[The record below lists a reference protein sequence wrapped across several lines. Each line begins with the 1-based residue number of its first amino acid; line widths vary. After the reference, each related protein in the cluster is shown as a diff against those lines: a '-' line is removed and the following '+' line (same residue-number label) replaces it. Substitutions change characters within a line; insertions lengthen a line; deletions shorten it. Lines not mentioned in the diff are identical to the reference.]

1 MLPVRW
7 RARASSLSVP
17 CVSAPFA
24 RLCARWGEAPWRPGA
39 LRAKRG
45 VPPSADDDRHVPA
58 RRLRLYMSDKH
69 SIYTLYTVDKGN
81 DEGSTPPFCAG
92 ACSGADARVPSPHAS
107 AASSLEIVAKG
118 PISMTLFAIGTLPL
132 TQNAIG
138 TLIARGKRAR
148 ARMREMPTRQN
159 ANRRSIKA
167 TGRCPYRQK
176 RHEWGLFS
184 CKEGV
189 RHV

>member
-1 MLPVRW
+1 MLPGRW
-7 RARASSLSVP
+7 RAQASSLRAP

-24 RLCARWGEAPWRPGA
+24 RLRARWGEAPWRPGA

-69 SIYTLYTVDKGN
+69 SIYTLYTVDKSN
-81 DEGSTPPFCAG
+81 DAGSTPPFCTG
-92 ACSGADARVPSPHAS
+92 ARSGTDVCEPSLHAS

-118 PISMTLFAIGTLPL
+118 PTSMTLFAIGTLPL

-138 TLIARGKRAR
+138 TLVARGKRAR
-148 ARMREMPTRQN
+148 ARMCEIPTRQN
-159 ANRRSIKA
+159 ANRRSIRT

-176 RHEWGLFS
+176 RHE
-184 CKEGV
+184 
-189 RHV
+189 